1 MSAPTTDV
9 TIQHQAPRLL
19 GDHAIVVGAGMAGLG
34 IAQALT
40 TGFRR
45 VTVVE
50 RDRLPTGSEHRRGV
64 PQDRHLHLLLPA
76 GINALEHLFGGLVA
90 QLRDDGAVTAGTDR
104 IRLCLNGHRLAP
116 ARSGQPAL
124 FASRPFLEAH
134 VRRRVLAEPSITMRE
149 QARVTGLV
157 LSDDRRRVEGIEI
170 AAAHGGATQVLG
182 AELVVDC
189 SGRRSLLPGWL
200 TELGHRAPEI
210 TELDV
215 GVQYATR
222 RYELPDVVLDGDRHI
237 LVGPTPDGPR
247 GGAMTN
253 VEDGSWLVTLF
264 AMAGER
270 APTDDRS
277 FERFAAQLPIG
288 DIHQAIGAG
297 RALDQP
303 ARYRFPTNRRHHYEQ
318 LHELPA
324 GLLAAGD
331 SVCSF
336 NPIYGQGM
344 SVAALEAKA
353 LQAQLRHGTDP
364 SARSWFRQIA
374 GVIDTAWQ
382 LAVGADLAVEAIE
395 GRRPIPVRILNR
407 YLFRLQAAAV
417 HDPRLT
423 AQLIRVVGLVDP
435 PARLLH
441 PTMSWPVLRHA
452 LQTGRNTRQPPCRK
466 MSITTRGGSSSRST
480 AKGRR
485 SSSPTKNWW

>member
-1 MSAPTTDV
+1 MKRPSARCGSRA
-9 TIQHQAPRLL
+9 H
-19 GDHAIVVGAGMAGLG
+19 GSGHAIVIGAGMAGLAV
-34 IAQALT
+34 AQALT
-40 TGFRR
+40 AGFRR
-45 VTVVE
+45 VTIVE
-50 RDRLPTGSEHRRGV
+50 RDRLPAGPGHRRGV

-76 GINALEHLFGGLVA
+76 GINALEHLFEGLVA
-90 QLRDDGAVTAGTDR
+90 ELRDDGAVTAETDR

-134 VRRRVLAEPSITMRE
+134 VRRRVRAEPNITMRE
-149 QARVTGLV
+149 RARVTGLV
-157 LSDDRRRVEGIEI
+157 LSDDRRRVESIEI
-170 AAAHGGATQVLG
+170 AAADGGAPEVLG

-189 SGRRSLLPGWL
+189 SGRRSPLPGWL
-200 TELGHRAPEI
+200 AELGYRTPET

-215 GVQYATR
+215 QVQYATR
-222 RYELPDVVLDGDRHI
+222 RYELPDGVLDGDRHI

-277 FERFAAQLPIG
+277 FEQFATRLPIG
-288 DIHQAIGAG
+288 DIHEAIGAG

-303 ARYRFPTNRRHHYEQ
+303 APYRFPANRRHHYEQ
-318 LHELPA
+318 LHELPV

-353 LQAQLRHGTDP
+353 LQSQLENGTIP
-364 SARSWFRQIA
+364 SARGWFREIA

-382 LAVGADLAVEAIE
+382 LAAGADLAVDAIE
-395 GRRPIPVRILNR
+395 GHRPIPVRILNR

-435 PARLLH
+435 PTRLLH
-441 PTMSWPVLRHA
+441 PAMSWRVLRHA
-452 LQTGRNTRQPPCRK
+452 L
-466 MSITTRGGSSSRST
+466 
-480 AKGRR
+480 RR
-485 SSSPTKNWW
+485 DALARR